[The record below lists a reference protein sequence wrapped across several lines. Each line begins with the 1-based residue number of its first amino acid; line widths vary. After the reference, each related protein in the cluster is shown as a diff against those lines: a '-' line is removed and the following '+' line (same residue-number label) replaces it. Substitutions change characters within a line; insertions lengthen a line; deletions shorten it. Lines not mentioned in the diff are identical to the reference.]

1 MKVKQSRIEVILC
14 ILCMVLI
21 SATLVFL
28 FIDRDWT
35 AVWTSIGA
43 VGCLYGAIHFK
54 NTIRG

>member
-1 MKVKQSRIEVILC
+1 MKAKQTRIEVILC
-14 ILCMVLI
+14 FLCMIMMAVTMVLI
-21 SATLVFL
+21 YV
-28 FIDRDWT
+28 DRDWN